1 MKTLLTAVLSAL
13 LLPAVPA
20 HSASLGSAWR
30 QASAETD
37 AARTLRIAKNA
48 SDRAYRLGMDLEMM
62 RRSAGEAKAVLGQV
76 PGDPRRAER
85 LEFLLKFLE
94 DAYAAQGDSA
104 SYILDKVVWLKYEL
118 GKPENPELPAVA
130 RELVARV
137 KTADA
142 AAQALRAE
150 VDALGAAVAAE
161 PAAGERAAWLS
172 ARLAE
177 SAARMEKYS
186 AYLVEKAAVLAGSGA
201 AAS

>member
-1 MKTLLTAVLSAL
+1 MKLIVAAVLSSFLFSA
-13 LLPAVPA
+13 APA
-20 HSASLGSAWR
+20 HAASLGSAWR
-30 QASAETD
+30 AASAETD

-76 PGDPRRAER
+76 AADPRRAER

-94 DAYAAQGDSA
+94 DAYAAQGDSD
-104 SYILDKVVWLKYEL
+104 SYILDKVLWLKYEL

-142 AAQALRAE
+142 ASQTLRAE
-150 VDALGAAVAAE
+150 VDALAAAVAAE

-172 ARLAE
+172 GRLAE

-186 AYLVEKAAVLAGSGA
+186 AYLVEKAAVLDKAGPQG
-201 AAS
+201 